1 MQDCVIVGSV
11 ATFDAVRPD
20 KEQALK
26 VLEGASEVYSAW
38 QAWNEYPDAEV
49 KGECAQAVMEECA
62 DVIQAT
68 VNLVKAMGCDDMRLD
83 MMDCED
89 RNRRRGRITGLKP
102 YPHAN
107 GREGCKRFVFV
118 PVPSPRG
125 VLGRLKAKIGGLK

>member
-20 KEQALK
+20 KAQALK
-26 VLEGASEVYSAW
+26 VLEEVSEVYSAW

-68 VNLVKAMGCDDMRLD
+68 ANLAKAMGCDDMRLD

-102 YPHAN
+102 YQHAN

-125 VLGRLKAKIGGLK
+125 VPGRLKAKIGGLK

>member
-26 VLEGASEVYSAW
+26 VLEEASEVYNAW
-38 QAWNEYPDAEV
+38 QVWDSLQGEDAKFES
-49 KGECAQAVMEECA
+49 AQVLIEECA

-68 VNLVKAMGCDDMRLD
+68 ANLAKAMGCDEMRLD

-102 YPHAN
+102 YQHAN